1 VSTFVLLPGAG
12 STPWYWHRVVP
23 ILERAGHSTI
33 AVDLPVDDD
42 AAGLDRYLA
51 VSLTAID
58 DRVDRVVVVAQS
70 MGAFNAPLIADA
82 RPVDRL
88 VLVAPMVPAPHESP
102 GDWWHATGQAEAARA
117 QALHDG
123 RDPDAAFDP
132 GQVFLH
138 DVPPAIAADAAH
150 HVRRQSER
158 PFRDPWPLDRWPSV
172 PTDAIIGTGDRL
184 FPPSFQRRVIA
195 ERLGIEPG
203 ELDSGHLP
211 ALARPDELARLLLAA
226 R

>member
-1 VSTFVLLPGAG
+1 
-12 STPWYWHRVVP
+12 
-23 ILERAGHSTI
+23 
-33 AVDLPVDDD
+33 
-42 AAGLDRYLA
+42 
-51 VSLTAID
+51 
-58 DRVDRVVVVAQS
+58 
-70 MGAFNAPLIADA
+70 
-82 RPVDRL
+82 
-88 VLVAPMVPAPHESP
+88 
-102 GDWWHATGQAEAARA
+102 
-117 QALHDG
+117 
-123 RDPDAAFDP
+123 
-132 GQVFLH
+132 VFLH